1 MAKWEEGSKTAMS
14 PRAALSLAALGI
26 VFGDIGTSPLYA
38 LQAALG
44 TDGLAITGDHV
55 RGVLS
60 LVFWA
65 LLLVVGLKYVLLVM
79 RANHGGEGGV
89 MAMLAQV
96 LDSDA
101 DAPKRRAMPWLI
113 GLAVVG
119 AALLYG
125 DGVITP
131 AISVLSAVEGLEIYA
146 PQAKEWVLPIA
157 LTVVSMV
164 FVLQRFGSGML
175 GVVLGPVMLVWFGAI
190 AAIGL
195 YQIVLE
201 PTVLHSLSPLWAI
214 ELWIED
220 PLQAF
225 LLMGAI
231 VLCITGTEAMFA
243 DMGHFGRPAIAR
255 AWWWVVLPALLI
267 TYLGQGAVIL
277 GANEH
282 DMAARA
288 ASPFYGAVPD
298 GLVLPMTILA
308 TIAAIIAA
316 QAVITGAFSLTRQ
329 IIQQRLLPP
338 VRVRHTSHH
347 VEGQV
352 YLPAVNRLM
361 FIACLAIMVGF
372 GTSEALA
379 DAYGLAV
386 SGMFVVTTIMLAVI
400 LHRRFKWPWWAW
412 VPVIGFFGLVDLLFL
427 ASNANKF
434 MTGGWLPLVIAAAI
448 IIVIW
453 TWRRG
458 SLALQR
464 GRLEDGLK
472 VEKFIEHIA
481 EGDMMFAPGTAIFL
495 SGDPDVTPVALRKL
509 QRHMPVLPDTIV
521 LMHLRVLAVPYV
533 PEKSQVAVQQLDD
546 HVWRLTCRLGWRDDI
561 GIPSLVRAAADRG
574 LPVDSKATTFWTRRE
589 GVGGGRQAGLPLWQ
603 RSLLQFLLQ
612 TSPSAADLFNLPP
625 RRTMEIVV
633 RGRA

>member
-1 MAKWEEGSKTAMS
+1 MAWLAEGPKANMA

-38 LQAALG
+38 MQAALG

-79 RANHGGEGGV
+79 RADHGGEGGV
-89 MAMLAQV
+89 MALLTQV
-96 LDSDA
+96 LGSDA
-101 DAPKRRAMPWLI
+101 DAPKRKATPWLI

-125 DGVITP
+125 DGLITP
-131 AISVLSAVEGLEIYA
+131 AISVLSAVEGVALYA
-146 PQAKEWVLPIA
+146 PEAKDWVLPISIA
-157 LTVVSMV
+157 VVVIV

-175 GVVLGPVMLVWFGAI
+175 GVVLGPVMLLWFAAI
-190 AAIGL
+190 AAVGL
-195 YQIVLE
+195 YQIVAE

-214 ELWIED
+214 RLWTED
-220 PLQAF
+220 PMQAF

-255 AWWWVVLPALLI
+255 AWWWIVLPSLLI
-267 TYLGQGAVIL
+267 SYLGQGAIML
-277 GANEH
+277 DASAQ
-282 DMAARA
+282 DIASRA
-288 ASPFYGAVPD
+288 ASPFYAAVPD
-298 GLVLPMTILA
+298 GLLLPMTILA

-361 FIACLAIMVGF
+361 LIGCVAIMIGF
-372 GTSEALA
+372 RTSAALA
-379 DAYGLAV
+379 GAYGLAV

-400 LHRRFKWPWWAW
+400 LHKRFKWRWWTIA
-412 VPVIGFFGLVDLLFL
+412 PVIGFFMLIDVLFFT
-427 ASNANKF
+427 SNANKF
-434 MTGGWLPLVIAAAI
+434 MAGGWLPLLIAALI
-448 IIVIW
+448 ITVIW

-472 VEKFIEHIA
+472 VDKFIEHLA
-481 EGDMMFAPGTAIFL
+481 EGGTSFAPGTAIFL
-495 SGDPDVTPVALRKL
+495 SGDPDVTPIALRKL

-533 PEKSQVAVQQLDD
+533 PENSRLAVQQLDD
-546 HVWRLTCRLGWRDDI
+546 HVWRLICRMGWRDDVS
-561 GIPSLVRAAADRG
+561 IPDLVRAAAENG

-589 GVGGGRQAGLPLWQ
+589 GVGGGRQAGLPVWQ

-612 TSPSAADLFNLPP
+612 TSPSAADLFDLPP